1 MTLRFHWRLID
12 GGEGPGPSL
21 TGRHAA
27 SRGLPDLDALV
38 RFCRDAERAGID
50 SLLLDFG
57 FSKPDPMTLAAALCR
72 RTERIKFMVACRPG
86 LMSPTL
92 FVQQVNTVSALAGG
106 RISLNVVAGHSAEE
120 MATYGASLDHDARY
134 ERMDEF
140 LAVCRAF
147 WESDDPV
154 EFSGRHYQF
163 RGGRLRTPFVAAG
176 SRAPEVYV
184 GGTSPAAREVAASR
198 ADCWVRFPL
207 APARLT
213 DEIRPVLGAGRQV
226 GLRLG
231 VVARPTRGEALAA
244 AGSLVEGAGASAG
257 ELRAFVGRS
266 DSHSLRS
273 IDELAAT
280 EWLTPRLWTGTV
292 PALGVPNV
300 CLLGSYDEVAGELA
314 GLGEL
319 GVGQFILSG
328 WPKWDEMVRFGSE
341 VIPRV
346 RALESRDAGVAAASG
361 A

>member
-1 MTLRFHWRLID
+1 MPR
-12 GGEGPGPSL
+12 
-21 TGRHAA
+21 A
-27 SRGLPDLDALV
+27 RGLPDLDAQA
-38 RFCRDAERAGID
+38 RFCRDAEEAGID
-50 SLLLDFG
+50 SLLVDVG
-57 FSKPDPMTLAAALCR
+57 FAKPDPMLLAVALAR
-72 RTERIKFMVACRPG
+72 RTDRVTFMVACRPG

-106 RISLNVVAGHSAEE
+106 RIGLNVVAGHSAEE
-120 MATYGASLDHDARY
+120 MASYGASLDHDARY

-147 WESDDPV
+147 WESDGPV
-154 EFSGRHYQF
+154 EFSGRHYSI
-163 RGGRLRTPFVAAG
+163 RGGRLQTPFVAAG

-198 ADCWVRFPL
+198 ADCWVRFPSAAL
-207 APARLT
+207 DQRL

-280 EWLTPRLWTGTV
+280 EWLTPPPLDGDRAGPRTCRTSACWARTTRSRGSWPGSVNWGWASSSSRAGRSGTRW
-292 PALGVPNV
+292 
-300 CLLGSYDEVAGELA
+300 
-314 GLGEL
+314 
-319 GVGQFILSG
+319 SG
-328 WPKWDEMVRFGSE
+328 
-341 VIPRV
+341 
-346 RALESRDAGVAAASG
+346 SG
-361 A
+361 AR